1 MHNYI
6 KKFLIILIFCS
17 IHLNLYADIPHFL
30 DFKYVL
36 NESSAGKKAQS
47 LLKSKLD
54 KGIKS
59 IREKEKNL
67 QEEEKKIIDQKKILK
82 PEEYKKKVNQ
92 LRTNVANL
100 QKERKKLIDNT
111 SALRNKARNELLK
124 NLNPIIKEY
133 MVEKK
138 IRIVL
143 DKKSLLLADDNLDIT
158 EDIILLLNKKINSI
172 NLN

>member
-138 IRIVL
+138 
-143 DKKSLLLADDNLDIT
+143 
-158 EDIILLLNKKINSI
+158 
-172 NLN
+172 

>member
-100 QKERKKLIDNT
+100 QKEKKKLIDNT

-158 EDIILLLNKKINSI
+158 EDIILLLNKKLKSI